1 MRFMRRFSQNQ
12 QEDKYNKDK
21 LPLIF
26 LEAWEQQILLVLF
39 GRNQNPGLL
48 LEGRETSG
56 AAQRTLQY
64 FAKQPFN
71 GYNYNP
77 PTSAEEEL

>member
-1 MRFMRRFSQNQ
+1 MLSV
-12 QEDKYNKDK
+12 
-21 LPLIF
+21 F
-26 LEAWEQQILLVLF
+26 LAFF
-39 GRNQNPGLL
+39 GRNQNSGLL